1 MLKYCYENFGADK
14 FTGTNARSFAH
25 LESRSFLMEREGE
38 GRGRG
43 GGRGAETIAYFTI
56 IGMCVNQGMVLR
68 VLDHRRGTQFYDF
81 AVIKGCP
88 SEMVTLNRA

>member
-1 MLKYCYENFGADK
+1 MLKYCYEDFGADK

-43 GGRGAETIAYFTI
+43 GGGE
-56 IGMCVNQGMVLR
+56 GGGV
-68 VLDHRRGTQFYDF
+68 RRQSLTS
-81 AVIKGCP
+81 P
-88 SEMVTLNRA
+88 

>member
-1 MLKYCYENFGADK
+1 MLKYCYEDFGADK

-38 GRGRG
+38 
-43 GGRGAETIAYFTI
+43 GRGAETIAYFTI

>member
-1 MLKYCYENFGADK
+1 MKTLVQINLRGQIQGVLLILNPEVSLW
-14 FTGTNARSFAH
+14 R
-25 LESRSFLMEREGE
+25 ER
-38 GRGRG
+38 GRGGGRG

>member
-1 MLKYCYENFGADK
+1 MKTLVQINLRGQMQGVLLILNPEV
-14 FTGTNARSFAH
+14 S
-25 LESRSFLMEREGE
+25 LWRE
-38 GRGRG
+38 RGRG

-56 IGMCVNQGMVLR
+56 IGMCANQGMVLR

-88 SEMVTLNRA
+88 FEMVTLNRA

>member
-1 MLKYCYENFGADK
+1 MLKYCYEDFGADK

-25 LESRSFLMEREGE
+25 LESRSFLMERG
-38 GRGRG
+38 GGGG
-43 GGRGAETIAYFTI
+43 GGRGAETIAHFTI
-56 IGMCVNQGMVLR
+56 IGMCANQGMVLR

-81 AVIKGCP
+81 AVTKGCP